1 MLKIIL
7 VQGFCPL
14 TIKITPFPDGV
25 RLNGLKGWL
34 FVSLLENPQSTVTR
48 KQFFTTS

>member
-7 VQGFCPL
+7 VQGFCQQ
-14 TIKITPFPDGV
+14 TIKITPFLDGV